1 MNEPAVQ
8 EGSLIPAMTDD
19 QESKVK
25 ALAAKLKELP
35 QVRLET
41 IHTLHDGVY
50 TRTVLTPAGVMGAGV
65 KIKIPTTLI
74 VSGDATAIIGDET
87 HRITGYHVFTAMA
100 PRQQAFFAH
109 SDTWVTM
116 IFKTSALT
124 VEEAEAEFTDETDQL
139 MSRHPDAINT
149 VLQGALICQEPL
161 QQRLFLQPR

>member
-1 MNEPAVQ
+1 MNEPTVQ
-8 EGSLIPAMTDD
+8 DGSLIPAMTDD

-74 VSGDATAIIGDET
+74 VSGDATAISEEA
-87 HRITGYHVFTAMA
+87 HRITGIMSSRLW
-100 PRQQAFFAH
+100 PRG
-109 SDTWVTM
+109 S
-116 IFKTSALT
+116 KRS
-124 VEEAEAEFTDETDQL
+124 
-139 MSRHPDAINT
+139 SRIQTH
-149 VLQGALICQEPL
+149 G
-161 QQRLFLQPR
+161 